1 VITFIIRRLFATVL
15 LLMLVSL
22 ITFLIFFEVPRLAGQ
37 TTYDLALQYTG
48 RSPTHSAVIAVEHQ
62 LGLNLPMYVQF
73 GRFIRGVVAGA
84 HYNFGPSKAW
94 CPPPCL
100 GYSFRSQ
107 LPVWPQLVSD
117 IPVTLSLALGAAVL
131 WLIGGVT
138 IGVVSALRRGQP
150 VDRISMLVALAGVSL
165 PVFFTG
171 QIVQT
176 MFVYG
181 HPFSVFPPIHY
192 VSILHSPLQ
201 WAENLFLPW
210 VVLAFLYAALYARLT
225 RAGMLETM
233 SEDYIRTARAKGL
246 PARTVIFKHGLR
258 AALTPILTIFGM
270 DLGVLLGGAIITE
283 NVFGLYGI
291 GQFTVLAINSQ
302 DLPEIMGVVLVATFF
317 VVIGNLIVDILY
329 AVVDPRVRL
338 A

>member
-1 VITFIIRRLFATVL
+1 LITFIIRRLFATVL

-22 ITFLIFFEVPRLAGQ
+22 LTFLIFFEVPRLAGQ
-37 TTYDLALQYTG
+37 TTYSLALEYTG

-62 LGLNLPMYVQF
+62 LGLDQPLLVQF
-73 GRFIRGVVAGA
+73 GRFLRGIVVGA
-84 HYNFGPSKAW
+84 HYNYGPNKAW

-100 GYSFRSQ
+100 GYSFRNQ

-117 IPVTLSLALGAAVL
+117 ITVTLSLAIGAAAL
-131 WLIGGVT
+131 WLLGGVT
-138 IGVVSALRRGQP
+138 IGVISALRRGQP
-150 VDRISMLVALAGVSL
+150 VDRISMLIALAGVSL

-171 QIVQT
+171 QIAQSL
-176 MFVYG
+176 FVYG

-192 VSILHSPLQ
+192 VSPLQNPFQ

-233 SEDYIRTARAKGL
+233 GEDYIRTARAKGL
-246 PARTVIFKHGLR
+246 PARTVILKHGLR
-258 AALTPILTIFGM
+258 ATLTPILTIFGI
-270 DLGVLLGGAIITE
+270 DLGLLLGGAIITE

-291 GQFTVLAINSQ
+291 GQFTVLAIDNQ

-329 AVVDPRVRL
+329 AVVDPRVRR

>member
-1 VITFIIRRLFATVL
+1 MITFIIRRLFATVL
-15 LLMLVSL
+15 LLILVSFL
-22 ITFLIFFEVPRLAGQ
+22 TFLIFFEVPRLGGQ

-62 LGLNLPMYVQF
+62 LGLNLPLQVQF
-73 GRFIRGVVAGA
+73 GRFIRGIVAGT
-84 HYNFGPSKAW
+84 HYNYGPNKAW

-117 IPVTLSLALGAAVL
+117 IPVTLSLAIGAAAL
-131 WLIGGVT
+131 WLTSGIVVGV
-138 IGVVSALRRGQP
+138 ISALRRGQP
-150 VDRISMLVALAGVSL
+150 VDRIAMLVALAGVSL

-171 QIVQT
+171 QIVQS

-181 HPFSVFPPIHY
+181 HPFQIFPSIHY
-192 VSILHSPLQ
+192 VSILQNPLE

-210 VVLAFLYAALYARLT
+210 VTLAFLYAALYARLT

-258 AALTPILTIFGM
+258 AALTPILTIFGL
-270 DLGVLLGGAIITE
+270 DLGLLLGGAIITE

-291 GQFTVLAINSQ
+291 GQFTVAAINNQ

-317 VVIGNLIVDILY
+317 VVIGNLIVDVLY